1 MSSLNKVEIPDMRS
15 IKSLALPLL
24 FVLAGCS
31 TSSLQTEIIPNA
43 EYDISSYKTYTWA
56 PHSVT
61 LIGVLTGASIVDL
74 SQRIRRYT
82 AIEMEK
88 KGYQFVKSD
97 QPHDLVLSFLVG
109 AVTETQYSAH
119 NFTRERWAY
128 NSTFVWTQANDY
140 LKGALSII
148 MSDPAD
154 PDNIIWQG
162 TAAEN
167 LKNNPKRNSGTVGK
181 FTTII
186 MAHLPRS
193 R

>member
-1 MSSLNKVEIPDMRS
+1 MRP
-15 IKSLALPLL
+15 INLLALALL
-24 FVLAGCS
+24 TVLAGCS

-43 EYDISSYKTYTWA
+43 EYDVASFKSYTWA
-56 PHSVT
+56 PNSVT
-61 LIGVLTGASIVDL
+61 LIGVLTGASTVDL
-74 SQRIRRYT
+74 SKRIRRYA
-82 AIEMEK
+82 AIELEQ

-97 QPHDLVLSFLVG
+97 QPHDLKVSFLVG

-119 NFTRERWAY
+119 NFTKDRWAY

-140 LKGALSII
+140 LKGALSVV
-148 MSDPAD
+148 MSDPTN

-167 LKNNPKRNSGTVGK
+167 LKNNAKRNSGTVQK
-181 FTTII
+181 LTSVI
-186 MAHLPRS
+186 MAQLPKS